1 MSNGNF
7 VGRREVS
14 STNTIQDIVVKEN
27 TIQLARHK
35 SGSVLEETTIYAKR
49 SWHALGECGT
59 FKLMTQ

>member
-14 STNTIQDIVVKEN
+14 STNTIQEVVVKKKN

-35 SGSVLEETTIYAKR
+35 SGSVLRRNYNIRKK
-49 SWHALGECGT
+49 
-59 FKLMTQ
+59 KLTCVG